1 MEDTASLTLECL
13 LFLEMKGWQAI
24 CSLEG
29 SWAWLCP
36 LDGINEMK
44 SEFRPCE
51 QNTRDPTC
59 WLPLASCVSLGKVLS
74 LSGLPIKMILQ
85 LRIREPTLVCGSH
98 SGWAQEGTLLYHL
111 LQQRCWWGPCP
122 PLGGLGNLRHMPLG
136 PVYIPA
142 WESGSSLGFRAEGA

>member
-13 LFLEMKGWQAI
+13 LFLEMKGWQAV

-29 SWAWLCP
+29 NWAWLCP
-36 LDGINEMK
+36 LDSINELK

-51 QNTRDPTC
+51 QNTRDPAC

-98 SGWAQEGTLLYHL
+98 SGWAQEGTLLYIL
-111 LQQRCWWGPCP
+111 LQQRCCR
-122 PLGGLGNLRHMPLG
+122 LRSADSSRALR
-136 PVYIPA
+136 A
-142 WESGSSLGFRAEGA
+142 QESLVETLSTPRGTW